1 MEIIAAGYKVYAEIK
16 KALPNPID
24 MIGKFRANHEIPN
37 AGEKPESGG
46 GGGGWF
52 GSSEYMYFQ

>member
-16 KALPNPID
+16 KALPSPID

-37 AGEKPESGG
+37 AGKKHESGG

-52 GSSEYMYFQ
+52 GSS

>member
-1 MEIIAAGYKVYAEIK
+1 MEFVAAGYKVYAEIK
-16 KALPNPID
+16 KALPSPID

-52 GSSEYMYFQ
+52 GSSDFMSYT

>member
-1 MEIIAAGYKVYAEIK
+1 MEIIAAGYKVYAEMK

-24 MIGKFRANHEIPN
+24 MIGKFKENHEIPN
-37 AGEKPESGG
+37 AVEKPESGG

-52 GSSEYMYFQ
+52 GSSE